1 VSYQERAPF
10 KILYILDPKD
20 IRRVG
25 GNKITKCLAAKR
37 ASPFQHR
44 SVINVDLF
52 TRKRSVKRILK
63 VINVKVKF
71 ALTDTPKNV
80 NGWKQVVVAEEI
92 LIVTIFMLVMEVK
105 NMKVLN
111 VKVVKVFGKT
121 STVW

>member
-1 VSYQERAPF
+1 M
-10 KILYILDPKD
+10 
-20 IRRVG
+20 
-25 GNKITKCLAAKR
+25 
-37 ASPFQHR
+37 
-44 SVINVDLF
+44 
-52 TRKRSVKRILK
+52 
-63 VINVKVKF
+63 KVKF

-121 STVW
+121 STV